1 MGKIR
6 RAWREAYETVL
17 AAHKQAASRAREDVS
32 LVEVDRAA
40 REVLKGRDLAER
52 FVHGLGHGIGMEVHE
67 APSLSAKAK
76 GALAAG
82 DCFTIEPGVYIEGKF
97 GIRLEDDYRIG
108 RRGGAVRISRLP
120 RDLAWASLNRRRSR

>member
-1 MGKIR
+1 M
-6 RAWREAYETVL
+6 
-17 AAHKQAASRAREDVS
+17 S
-32 LVEVDRAA
+32 LVDVDRAA
-40 REVLKGRDLAER
+40 REVLSGKAFAER

-67 APSLSAKAK
+67 APSLSARAK
-76 GALAAG
+76 GALAVG

-108 RRGGAVRISRLP
+108 RGGKAACISRMP